1 MAMGEISIMTNST
14 RLLGLIMTAALWTGV
29 AFGQGMT
36 PDSGDDLP
44 PDLTLPS
51 NGASLPPPVTET
63 LPPAEGAASSERA
76 GQVATESLD
85 GYLGGDG
92 CEPYHPNLGGFWTEL
107 APIESTGTWLRR
119 GFWYV
124 ESDAVILNRMWSRD
138 DRRFAAEDPNVIVGP
153 QFNPNPA
160 AQNSLGFN
168 PFFLN
173 TNRILI
179 VNGALPG
186 RDAAVRGTLGNFL
199 FRDDHNRD
207 HTVEFTAMGGGEWEQ
222 DRTMSSVDPQGLFVP
237 FAVAGNNETFNASS
251 RQRINY
257 ASNLKS
263 FELNYHVRA
272 RLSHDQLIM
281 DPNGNWHRAAN
292 AGFQREYIAGLRFME
307 LAERFDWT
315 AEDIVNVG
323 DDGSYLINSD
333 NDLFGFQLG
342 TGMAYQA
349 PRFSLGVTVK
359 GGVFLN
365 DVSNTSV
372 LNFTANDDNDANLRM
387 RENQLSF
394 VGEFRLLGRYHLLPN
409 ASLRAGYEML
419 FITSTAMAPLQATF
433 TTDTTYVN
441 TTGDPFYH
449 GASFGFE
456 MYW

>member
-1 MAMGEISIMTNST
+1 MTNST
-14 RLLGLIMTAALWTGV
+14 RLLGLIMTAALWAGV
-29 AFGQGMT
+29 AAAQGLS

-51 NGASLPPPVTET
+51 SGASMPAPATDSQSATSDGGATTSAVGILSAEAIDGYV
-63 LPPAEGAASSERA
+63 PAE
-76 GQVATESLD
+76 D
-85 GYLGGDG
+85 CD
-92 CEPYHPNLGGFWTEL
+92 PYHPTMRGFWTEL

-124 ESDAVILNRMWSRD
+124 ESDAVIFNRMWSRKNE
-138 DRRFAAEDPNVIVGP
+138 RYAAEDPNVILGP
-153 QFNPNPA
+153 VNGQ
-160 AQNSLGFN
+160 SVGFN
-168 PFFLN
+168 PIFLD
-173 TNRILI
+173 TNRVLI
-179 VNGALPG
+179 INGALPG

-207 HTVEFTAMGGGEWEQ
+207 HTVEFTAMGGGQWEQ
-222 DRTMSSVDPQGLFVP
+222 DRVLASAEPQGLFVP
-237 FAVAGNNETFNASS
+237 FFIAGNNETFNASS

-263 FELNYHVRA
+263 FEMNYHVRA
-272 RLSHDQLIM
+272 RLAQDQLIM

-292 AGFQREYIAGLRFME
+292 AGFQREFLAGLRFME
-307 LAERFDWT
+307 LAELFDWT

-342 TGMAYQA
+342 TGMTYQA
-349 PRFSLGVTVK
+349 PRFSLGATVK
-359 GGVFLN
+359 GGVYLN

-372 LNFTANDDNDANLRM
+372 LNFTADDENDANLRM

-409 ASLRAGYEML
+409 TSLRAGYEML
-419 FITSTAMAPLQATF
+419 LMTSQALAPNQATF
-433 TTDTTYVN
+433 VTETSYVN
-441 TTGDPFYH
+441 STGNPFFH